1 MPTNFFAISRQTN
14 IKSLART
21 TLSGLLILMLAT
33 SASASKLYKWVDENG
48 KVFYSDKIPPKANQG
63 AHSRLNEKG
72 LTIENKGAAKTD
84 EEIKKEKE
92 LERLRKEKQAVIK
105 KQEAKDKVLLKTFR
119 SEDDLILARDGKL
132 ASVDNYI
139 EITKGNIKR
148 FKDKLAIMQSAAAD
162 REKAGKTVST
172 KFQEDMEA
180 LKRQINQS
188 YASIVSREQTKQD
201 IRIAYQTDIDRFR
214 VLKKIKSD
222 NTDSEVQKEK
232 TELNTVFRCPDG
244 LHCDEAWEK
253 AIAYVKKHATTKL
266 QLLGEKIYM
275 TSAPSKDSEV
285 SLTVAR
291 IIDKK
296 TQEEKIFLDQQCR
309 ISIKGQE
316 FCAGEISKSIKRNF
330 LPTISKSDSPQ
341 PQ

>member
-14 IKSLART
+14 IKLLARK

-33 SASASKLYKWVDENG
+33 GVSAAKLYKWVDENG

-63 AHSRLNEKG
+63 AHSTLNEKG
-72 LTIENKGAAKTD
+72 LTVESKGAAKTA
-84 EEIKKEKE
+84 EEINKEKE

-162 REKAGKTVST
+162 REKAGKTVSP

-201 IRIAYQTDIDRFR
+201 IRNGYQTDIDRFR

-222 NTDSEVQKEK
+222 NIDKAVQKEK
-232 TELNTVFRCPDG
+232 TELNTVFLCPDS

-266 QLLGEKIYM
+266 QLLGDNIYM
-275 TSAPSKDSEV
+275 TSAPSTDSEV

-291 IIDKK
+291 IMDKK

-309 ISIKGQE
+309 TSMKGQE
-316 FCAGEISKSIKRNF
+316 FCDGEISKSIKRNF
-330 LPTISKSDSPQ
+330 LPTISKSDAPRPQ
-341 PQ
+341 